1 MRTDAE
7 EEPLEIG
14 RHRAEWVLVG
24 PDDERMWLIQTVQS
38 IQTQPNTVRKLPNL
52 PVRVDRFPEIRQR
65 QAPLSLCLVRWNGLA
80 NL

>member
-24 PDDERMWLIQTVQS
+24 PDDERMWLVHTVQS
-38 IQTQPNTVRKLPNL
+38 IQKQPKYSAAHSRLGSIP
-52 PVRVDRFPEIRQR
+52 
-65 QAPLSLCLVRWNGLA
+65 
-80 NL
+80 